1 MANARKVSRRKPV
14 EVRVPD
20 APAPGP
26 VLGGPKRPFDIDR
39 MLELIGMA
47 VKGYRKAALF
57 ELADEGYGSPFEV
70 LVGCIISVRTR
81 DEVTVPT
88 AKALFAKA
96 RTPGTVA
103 RLTPAKIDELI
114 HACTFH
120 GAKSR
125 DIHEI
130 ARRIESEHG
139 GKLPCSFEVLTG
151 FRGVGPKCANLT
163 LGVACGDVQGGAA
176 ELGIG
181 VDVLVHRVTNRWGY
195 VRAATPERTMVALHG
210 LLPRKHWVAI
220 NRLLVPFGKHIC
232 TGLRPRCSVCPVRAY
247 CRQVGVVDPR

>member
-1 MANARKVSRRKPV
+1 MAKARKVPRRKPV
-14 EVRVPD
+14 EVGATD
-20 APAPGP
+20 ATPAPI
-26 VLGGPKRPFDIDR
+26 LGGLKRPFDIDR
-39 MLELIGMA
+39 MLTLIGEA

-57 ELADEGYGSPFEV
+57 ELADEGFDSPFEV
-70 LVGCIISVRTR
+70 LVGCIISIRTR

-88 AKALFAKA
+88 VKALFAMA
-96 RTPGTVA
+96 RTPAAIA
-103 RLTPAKIDELI
+103 RLTPARIDELI

-120 GAKSR
+120 GPKSR

-130 ARRIESEHG
+130 ARRVESEHG

-163 LGVACGDVQGGAA
+163 LGVACGEVKGGGGD
-176 ELGIG
+176 LGIG
-181 VDVLVHRVTNRWGY
+181 VDIHVHRVTNRWGY
-195 VRAATPERTMVALHG
+195 VRAATPEKTMNELHR
-210 LLPRKHWVAI
+210 LLPREHWVSI

-247 CRQVGVVDPR
+247 CRQVGVVNPR